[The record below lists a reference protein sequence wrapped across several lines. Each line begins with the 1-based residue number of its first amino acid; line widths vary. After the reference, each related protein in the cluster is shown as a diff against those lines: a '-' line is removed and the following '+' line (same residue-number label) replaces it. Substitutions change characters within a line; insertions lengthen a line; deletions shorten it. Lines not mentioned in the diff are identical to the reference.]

1 MKLRGIKENSNH
13 VADKNMN
20 SRRIKKL
27 PFPIILCIVIILASA
42 LIYYAVATT
51 DGGADNSRGFSLR
64 KAITHQSDKAKV
76 SAKHSTSSDDKQE
89 SASESSTNTSSEQTN
104 SDNKSDLAAK
114 KKALDENKKAAAD
127 KAKSSKSSDSKG
139 KTWVPPVYR
148 YVNHPAETRTVT
160 VYSCKGGTF
169 SSMESLRDA
178 QQKYIRRNHLPGCD
192 GTFSNIKE
200 TTRTEVVKEAWT
212 EKILVS
218 EGYWK

>member
-1 MKLRGIKENSNH
+1 MKLRGIKESSNH

-42 LIYYAVATT
+42 LIYFAVATT
-51 DGGADNSRGFSLR
+51 DGGADNSRGFSFR
-64 KAITHQSDKAKV
+64 KATTHQSDKAKADKAKV
-76 SAKHSTSSDDKQE
+76 SAKHSISSDDKQE
-89 SASESSTNTSSEQTN
+89 SASESSTNTSSEQAN

-114 KKALDENKKAAAD
+114 KKAAAD
-127 KAKSSKSSDSKG
+127 KEKSSKSSEKKG

-148 YVNHPAETRTVT
+148 YVHHPAETRTVT
-160 VYSCKGGTF
+160 TYSCKGGTF
-169 SSMESLRDA
+169 SSMEALRGA

-192 GTFSNIKE
+192 GTFSNIQE

>member
-64 KAITHQSDKAKV
+64 KATTHQSDKAKV
-76 SAKHSTSSDDKQE
+76 SAKHSTSSDDKQK

-114 KKALDENKKAAAD
+114 KKALDEKKKAAAD

-169 SSMESLRDA
+169 SSMEDLRDA

>member
-1 MKLRGIKENSNH
+1 MKLRGVKESSNH

-20 SRRIKKL
+20 IHRIKKL
-27 PFPIILCIVIILASA
+27 PFPIILCIAIILATS
-42 LIYYAVATT
+42 LIYFAVATT
-51 DGGADNSRGFSLR
+51 DGGADNSRGLSFR
-64 KAITHQSDKAKV
+64 KSTTQQSNKSKDAAKN
-76 SAKHSTSSDDKQE
+76 SKSKDDKQE
-89 SASESSTNTSSEQTN
+89 VASDSTVATPSEQN
-104 SDNKSDLAAK
+104 KSDNKNDLAK
-114 KKALDENKKAAAD
+114 KKALDEKKKAAAD

-160 VYSCKGGTF
+160 IYSCKGGTF
-169 SSMESLRDA
+169 SSMEALRDA

-192 GTFSNIKE
+192 GTFSNIQE
-200 TTRTEVVKEAWT
+200 TTRTEVVKAAWT

>member
-42 LIYYAVATT
+42 LIYFAVATT
-51 DGGADNSRGFSLR
+51 DGGADNSRGFSFR
-64 KAITHQSDKAKV
+64 KATTHQSDKAKV
-76 SAKHSTSSDDKQE
+76 SAKHSISSDDKQE

-114 KKALDENKKAAAD
+114 KKALDENKKVAAD
-127 KAKSSKSSDSKG
+127 KAKSSKSSEKKG

-200 TTRTEVVKEAWT
+200 TTRTEVVKAAWT

>member
-1 MKLRGIKENSNH
+1 MKLRGIKESSNH

-27 PFPIILCIVIILASA
+27 PFPIILCIVIILSSA
-42 LIYYAVATT
+42 LIYFAVATT
-51 DGGADNSRGFSLR
+51 DGGADNSRGFSFR
-64 KAITHQSDKAKV
+64 KATTHHSDKAKV

-89 SASESSTNTSSEQTN
+89 SASESSTNASSEQAN

-114 KKALDENKKAAAD
+114 KKALDEKKKAAAD
-127 KAKSSKSSDSKG
+127 KEKSSKSSEKKG

-148 YVNHPAETRTVT
+148 YVHHPAETRTVT
-160 VYSCKGGTF
+160 TYSCKGGTF
-169 SSMESLRDA
+169 TSMEALRGA

-192 GTFSNIKE
+192 GTFSNIQE

>member
-42 LIYYAVATT
+42 LIYFAVATT
-51 DGGADNSRGFSLR
+51 DGGADNSRGFSFR
-64 KAITHQSDKAKV
+64 KATTHQSDKVKV

-114 KKALDENKKAAAD
+114 KKALDEKKKAAAD
-127 KAKSSKSSDSKG
+127 KAKSSKSSEKKG

-160 VYSCKGGTF
+160 AYSCKGGTF
-169 SSMESLRDA
+169 SSMEALRDA

-200 TTRTEVVKEAWT
+200 TTRTEVVKAAWT

>member
-27 PFPIILCIVIILASA
+27 PFPIILCIVIILATA

-51 DGGADNSRGFSLR
+51 DGGADNSRGFSFR
-64 KAITHQSDKAKV
+64 KATTHQSDKAKV

-114 KKALDENKKAAAD
+114 KKALDEKKKAAAA
-127 KAKSSKSSDSKG
+127 KEKSSKSSEKKG

-160 VYSCKGGTF
+160 TYSCKGGTF
-169 SSMESLRDA
+169 SSMEALRDA

-192 GTFSNIKE
+192 GTFSNIQE

>member
-42 LIYYAVATT
+42 LIYFAVATT
-51 DGGADNSRGFSLR
+51 DGGADNSRGFSFR
-64 KAITHQSDKAKV
+64 KATTHQSDKAKV

-114 KKALDENKKAAAD
+114 KKALDENKKVAAD
-127 KAKSSKSSDSKG
+127 KAKSSKSSEKKG

-192 GTFSNIKE
+192 GTFSNIQE
-200 TTRTEVVKEAWT
+200 TTRTEVVKAAWT

>member
-1 MKLRGIKENSNH
+1 MNLREIKESSNH

-42 LIYYAVATT
+42 LIYFAVATT

-64 KAITHQSDKAKV
+64 KATTHQSDKAKV
-76 SAKHSTSSDDKQE
+76 SAKHSTSSDDKQK
-89 SASESSTNTSSEQTN
+89 SASESSTNASSEQTN

-114 KKALDENKKAAAD
+114 KKALDEKKKAAAA
-127 KAKSSKSSDSKG
+127 KEKSSKSSEKKG

-160 VYSCKGGTF
+160 TYSCKGGTF
-169 SSMESLRDA
+169 TSMEALRDA

-192 GTFSNIKE
+192 GTFSNIQE
-200 TTRTEVVKEAWT
+200 TTRTEVVKEAWR